1 MKKEITP
8 PIVENIAV
16 AIVPEQ
22 NEENEKIWNVYLLN
36 LRETAIEGIIV
47 SSKGYGFINNEQ
59 RNTSVLRHFI
69 KTLPA
74 KSYSKIEPIIE
85 EVFALNNEF
94 WVSFFYNNILY
105 DKKYVFLAE
114 SINENFFTDIP
125 LIKKRGVLII

>member
-1 MKKEITP
+1 M
-8 PIVENIAV
+8 
-16 AIVPEQ
+16 
-22 NEENEKIWNVYLLN
+22 N
-36 LRETAIEGIIV
+36 LRETDIEGVII

-69 KTLPA
+69 QTLPA

-85 EVFALNNEF
+85 EVFALNNEY
-94 WVSFFYNNILY
+94 WVSFFYNNTLY

-114 SINENFFTDIP
+114 SICESFFTDIP